1 MGQGFF
7 ITATG
12 TDLGKTYISALIC
25 KELKNK
31 GFKAGYY
38 KAAISGAED
47 LYNSDASY
55 VALRAGLDLHNDVK
69 VSYLFK
75 EPLSPH
81 LAARH
86 EQVTIDREIIKC
98 DYHNILL
105 KKDYVLVEGSGGI
118 VCPLSLEDGDRFMLY
133 DMVGML
139 KLPSFIVADAGLGT
153 INATITT
160 IDFMHSRDLKVAGVI
175 LNNFD
180 PSDAMHLD
188 NLRSIELLSS
198 CEVVATVQKNG
209 ERLQYT
215 HEFLTDFI

>member
-31 GFKAGYY
+31 GFKTGYY

-75 EPLSPH
+75 EPLS
-81 LAARH
+81 R
-86 EQVTIDREIIKC
+86 
-98 DYHNILL
+98 ILL
-105 KKDYVLVEGSGGI
+105 
-118 VCPLSLEDGDRFMLY
+118 PAM
-133 DMVGML
+133 
-139 KLPSFIVADAGLGT
+139 
-153 INATITT
+153 
-160 IDFMHSRDLKVAGVI
+160 SRSQLIGK
-175 LNNFD
+175 
-180 PSDAMHLD
+180 
-188 NLRSIELLSS
+188 LSS
-198 CEVVATVQKNG
+198 VIIIIYC
-209 ERLQYT
+209 
-215 HEFLTDFI
+215 